1 MVLLAISIQ
10 HYCIETVHFFN
21 NHIMSK
27 HHSHLNSAATVL
39 TSYDGD
45 TVFAPILKRFFA
57 EHKKYGSKD
66 RRQIGHL
73 CYCYFRA
80 IKVVSKE
87 LPLTEK
93 ILISYLLCTTESTP
107 FLEVLKPE
115 WSSYIPLSVEE
126 KCQKLALDPLR
137 VFPHVDSIEKFI
149 DPIRFGLSH
158 FVQPDLFL
166 RIRPGY
172 AEKVVQKLDK
182 ALVKYHRLGADCLAL
197 PNQTK
202 IEEIL
207 LLNKE
212 IVVQDY
218 ASQRVGKMLDK
229 VKDLTSSHKGKLTVW
244 DCCAASGGKSILAVD
259 ILGSIDLTVS
269 DKRQAILYNL
279 KTRFKQAN
287 FHNFEALNID
297 LSDPQMIEPL
307 GTYDVII
314 ADVPCSG
321 SGTWSRTPE
330 RLNQCTIE
338 EIAEFASL
346 QKKITSNIQS
356 KLKPGGFLL
365 YITCSVYTQENS
377 EILLHMTT
385 KLNLELIQ
393 SEVLTGYDHKSDT
406 MYAAL
411 LQIK

>member
-1 MVLLAISIQ
+1 
-10 HYCIETVHFFN
+10 
-21 NHIMSK
+21 MSK

-166 RIRPGY
+166 RIRTGQTN
-172 AEKVVQKLDK
+172 KVIQKLDK
-182 ALVKYHRLGADCLAL
+182 ALIKYHRLDEGCIALA
-197 PNQTK
+197 NQTK
-202 IEEIL
+202 IEEFL
-207 LLNKE
+207 QLNKE

-218 ASQRVGKMLDK
+218 ASQRVGKMLNK
-229 VKDLTSSHKGKLTVW
+229 VKDLTSSLKGKLTVW
-244 DCCAASGGKSILAVD
+244 DCCAASGGKSLLAID
-259 ILGSIDLTVS
+259 ILGPIDLTVS
-269 DKRQAILYNL
+269 DKRQTILYNL
-279 KTRFKQAN
+279 KTRFKQAD
-287 FHNFEALNID
+287 FHNYQALTID
-297 LSDPQMIEPL
+297 LSDPKMIEPL
-307 GTYDVII
+307 ETFDLII

-330 RLNQCTIE
+330 RLNQCTLE
-338 EIAEFASL
+338 EITEFATL

-356 KLKPGGFLL
+356 KLKPGGYLL
-365 YITCSVYTQENS
+365 YVTCSVYKQENS
-377 EILLHMTT
+377 EIIDHMTT
-385 KLNLELIQ
+385 KHNLAHIQ
-393 SEVLTGYDHKSDT
+393 SQVITGYDYKSDT